1 MNGRLIIGLG
11 CACLPVLCAHA
22 QPLNRSVE
30 APAAGEVVISL
41 AVGDVTVRGW
51 DRAVVE
57 VAGQLGEDARELE
70 LTQSGEQT
78 TVRVI
83 PEPEESQRTGQAET
97 ELFVNVPLDSR
108 ITVNGTNTDILIAGV
123 MGAQSLHTVSGDI
136 ETETWAS
143 NLEAETVGGDVR
155 VSGRGEV
162 EEATLTT
169 VAGEIEV
176 TGAFRLLEAS
186 TVSGDIELDILD
198 AAQMILNTTN
208 GDIEVHATLDGQ
220 AQLAAE
226 TINGDIDL
234 EVGEEGNLNLD
245 ISTFSGRIENCFAE
259 RSSGATVPG
268 GDVAAETDTRRGRGD
283 RRPGGGE
290 LQVTADADSPTVR
303 ARSLNGDIEICSS

>member
-1 MNGRLIIGLG
+1 MNGKLLIGLG
-11 CACLPVLCAHA
+11 CACLPVLCAEA
-22 QPLNRSVE
+22 QPVTRRVE
-30 APAAGEVVISL
+30 APAAGELVISL

-51 DRAVVE
+51 DRAAVE

-70 LTQSGEQT
+70 LTRSGEQT
-78 TVRVI
+78 IVRVI
-83 PEPEESQRTGQAET
+83 PEPEESQRSGQGET
-97 ELFVNVPLDSR
+97 ELFVSVPMDSR

-136 ETETWAS
+136 ETETWAG
-143 NLEAETVGGDVR
+143 NLAAETVGGDVR

-198 AAQMILNTTN
+198 AVQMILNTTN

-259 RSSGATVPG
+259 RSSGAAVPG
-268 GDVAAETDTRRGRGD
+268 GDVAVETDMRRGD
-283 RRPGGGE
+283 RRRGGGE